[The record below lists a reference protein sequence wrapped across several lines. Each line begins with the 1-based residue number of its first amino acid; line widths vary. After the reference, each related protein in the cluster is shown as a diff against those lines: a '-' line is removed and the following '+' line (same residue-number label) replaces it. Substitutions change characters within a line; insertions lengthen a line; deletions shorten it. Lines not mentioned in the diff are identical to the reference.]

1 MSTVWKSQD
10 GDICIME
17 RPTSKFLYMHVK
29 RPDTGKWM
37 QKTSKRTSVEAAK
50 EEAIKWLAVMSDRIS
65 RGEV

>member
-29 RPDTGKWM
+29 RPDTGKWVM
-37 QKTSKRTSVEAAK
+37 KSSKRATVEAACLTSAPM
-50 EEAIKWLAVMSDRIS
+50 EQINGIA
-65 RGEV
+65 